1 MILLLSVTVA
11 EEKADD
17 SDEAV
22 AADMILLLLQR

>member
-1 MILLLSVTVA
+1 MTLLSVTVA
-11 EEKADD
+11 EEKSDD